1 MKIYNYEKA
10 TGEFISSSVAD
21 KNPLEEESY
30 LIPANATSVEPLST
44 KKGFAICFNEELNIW
59 KYVED
64 NRGIAYTTRDEIIV
78 DYLGELKVGVT
89 KEPIP
94 LTEFELDKIK
104 NNKQV
109 KEAKEYLTSTDFYF
123 TVDKYVTLSKEK
135 KLELTTARAEA
146 RLLINDLE

>member
-1 MKIYNYEKA
+1 C
-10 TGEFISSSVAD
+10 
-21 KNPLEEESY
+21 
-30 LIPANATSVEPLST
+30 NATSVEPLSA

-64 NRGIAYTTRDEIIV
+64 NRGTAYSTRDEIIV

-104 NNKQV
+104 NDKQV

-123 TVDKYVTLSKEK
+123 TVDKYGTLSKEK